1 MLKNFEKITIELSPI
16 ELEYVEFLGQ
26 WFTATKGKEN
36 TVKNGDIAKLIKT
49 AFDKKIADSRVR
61 KVLQF
66 LRTNGLPNI
75 IATSNGYFYSDDIAE
90 IEAWIISL
98 KQREAAIRQIRE
110 KAEREVEILKFSKYA
125 RRQIAMF

>member
-26 WFTATKGKEN
+26 WFMHNKGKEN

>member
-1 MLKNFEKITIELSPI
+1 MLKNFEKITIELTPI

-26 WFTATKGKEN
+26 WFMQNKGKEN

-49 AFDKKIADSRVR
+49 AFDKKIVESRVR
-61 KVLQF
+61 KVVQF
-66 LRTNGLPNI
+66 LRTNGFPGL
-75 IATSNGYFYSDDIAE
+75 IATSNGYFYTNDITE
-90 IEAWIISL
+90 IEAWITSL

-125 RRQIAMF
+125 RKQIAMF